1 LNVHSQQNLKQ
12 HPVKVC
18 GFSFVRNGIK
28 FDYPMVEAIRS
39 ILPLCDKVIVAVGK
53 SEDQTLETIKSIDPK
68 VEAFETVWD
77 ESLREGGSVL
87 AVETNK
93 AFQAIGEEYDW
104 AFYIQGDEVIHEKYL
119 PNIEKAMR
127 DNLNQKHV
135 DGLLLRYVHFYG
147 SYDFVGLKQNWYRR
161 EIRIVRNRKDI
172 FSYKDAQGFRKRPN
186 EKLSVKLIDA
196 EVYHYGYVKEPVA
209 LQKKVD
215 TLRKFYK
222 NEIVPEDSS
231 NEPKQFEYEGMKQ
244 PVKKFEG
251 THPKLMEHRISQKN
265 WPYNPDFSLKYSS
278 FKDQFKRTILKWTGW
293 MPGEYK
299 NYKMV
304 K

>member
-1 LNVHSQQNLKQ
+1 
-12 HPVKVC
+12 VKVC
-18 GFSFVRNGIK
+18 GFSFVRNGVK
-28 FDYPMVEAIRS
+28 FDYPMEEAIRS
-39 ILPLCDKVIVAVGK
+39 ILPVCNKVIVAVGN
-53 SEDQTLETIKSIDPK
+53 SEDQTLERIKSIDPK
-68 VEAFETVWD
+68 VEVFETVWD

-104 AFYIQGDEVIHEKYL
+104 AFYIQCDEVIHEKYL
-119 PNIEKAMR
+119 PTIAKAMK
-127 DNLNQKHV
+127 DNLDQKHI
-135 DGLLLRYVHFYG
+135 DGLLFKYVHFYG

-172 FSYKDAQGFRKRPN
+172 FSYKDAQGFRKKPN
-186 EKLSVKLIDA
+186 EKLNVKLIDA
-196 EVYHYGYVKEPVA
+196 EVFHYGYVKEPVA

-215 TLRKFYK
+215 TLKKFYK
-222 NEIVPEDSS
+222 GEIVNEESGS
-231 NEPKQFEYEGMKQ
+231 EPKAFEYEGMKQ

-251 THPKLMEHRISQKN
+251 THPKLMEQRIKQKN
-265 WPYNPDFSLKYSS
+265 WPYTPDLSVKYSS
-278 FKDQFKRTILKWTGW
+278 FKDRFKRTMLKWTGW